1 VLVVERGGCE
11 RSSPAGHGWPAEWAR
26 KEAFKLWATFDV
38 GRIAKN
44 PPDSRTFASLDRS
57 SHPQTERRARKRPVY
72 MMFGEESEAV
82 DYAAGAG
89 ELWGSVPGAVAWL
102 ES

>member
-1 VLVVERGGCE
+1 
-11 RSSPAGHGWPAEWAR
+11 
-26 KEAFKLWATFDV
+26 
-38 GRIAKN
+38 
-44 PPDSRTFASLDRS
+44 
-57 SHPQTERRARKRPVY
+57 